1 MRRTVPSLLVSV
13 LVFAGC
19 TSAPPPPAAPAAPAV
34 KAEPTPTAEELAE
47 RERRAMDAA
56 LLAAGRPPME
66 QTEPVEGL
74 PGDWEVV
81 TDAATGKKLMRV
93 PKSRTLRVVNGKLRH
108 TQMNPKTF
116 SFDLVKEDADFYYVE
131 APPEPVKKAADVDA
145 PPEGLAPIL
154 AVDPLEYEVVTPARS
169 KVKLRLEEKSGG
181 LPTTGFWR
189 SNLDVGDVDGDG
201 RPEIVTTPPRL
212 GSGDFRIFRFDGTA
226 WKSVT
231 PELTGDETLN
241 SSYGGAAVRDLD
253 GDGKNDVVTV
263 GHGSSP
269 FISFNEGGY
278 RFRREDRGL
287 PRTLSGRA
295 IAAGDLDGDGRMDIV
310 TVADE
315 SEMSAQYRRDSMRAS
330 GMTPRKADAR
340 EIAPDD
346 DPRKGYN
353 ARAFLAGADGKFVD
367 ASAGL
372 EESCWGYGLAF
383 VPKPSDGGA
392 PFYASGCRTTGSRT
406 LLYEW
411 HAAEKS
417 WKPAAIAAIE
427 AYGFHSSVAAGT
439 YMGKPAV
446 FATWVKANAPG
457 TASRPIRGQGL
468 SIYYRD
474 GGQWKRKRIEKALA
488 NVGLES
494 QGVGVGDLDGDGR
507 DDVVLADD
515 VTGRVR
521 VFFQTRSGEF
531 EELDPALEPTFV
543 NRSMSVKVV
552 DVDGDGRND
561 IVMMYEYRTGAP
573 TRAGGI
579 RFFRNAG

>member
-1 MRRTVPSLLVSV
+1 MRRIAPSLLVSA

-19 TSAPPPPAAPAAPAV
+19 SSAPPPPAPAAA
-34 KAEPTPTAEELAE
+34 KAQPTPSAEELAE

-56 LLAAGRPPME
+56 LAVAGRPPLDHS
-66 QTEPVEGL
+66 EPVESA

-81 TDAATGKKLMRV
+81 TDQATGRRLMRV

-108 TQMNPKTF
+108 SQMNPKTF

-131 APPEPVKKAADVDA
+131 APPEPVRATADAEA

-154 AVDPLEYEVVTPARS
+154 SVDPLEYEVVTPARS
-169 KVKLRLEEKSGG
+169 RLKLRLEEKSEG

-201 RPEIVTTPPRL
+201 RPEVVTTPPRL
-212 GSGDFRIFRFDGTA
+212 GGGDFRIFRYDGGT
-226 WKSVT
+226 WTSVT
-231 PELTGDETLN
+231 PELSGDETLN
-241 SSYGGAAVRDLD
+241 SSYGGVAVRDLD
-253 GDGKNDVVTV
+253 GDGKLDVVTI

-269 FISFNEGGY
+269 FVSFNEGGF

-287 PRTLSGRA
+287 PHTITGRA
-295 IAAGDLDGDGRMDIV
+295 VAAGDLDGDGRMDLV
-310 TVADE
+310 TIADE
-315 SEMSAQYRRDSMRAS
+315 SEMSAQYRRESMRAS
-330 GMTPRKADAR
+330 GTAPRQGDAR
-340 EIAPDD
+340 PVAAGDD
-346 DPRKGYN
+346 ARKGYN
-353 ARAFLAGADGKFVD
+353 ARAFRAGPDGKFVD

-383 VPKPSDGGA
+383 VPKPVDGGA
-392 PFYASGCRTTGSRT
+392 PFFASGCRTTGSRN

-411 HAAEKS
+411 DAASKS
-417 WKPAAIAAIE
+417 WKAAATGVIE
-427 AYGFHSSVAAGT
+427 AYGFHSNVAAGT

-474 GGQWKRKRIEKALA
+474 GGEWKRKRVEKALA
-488 NVGLES
+488 NVGKES
-494 QGVGVGDLDGDGR
+494 QGIGVGDLDGDGL

-521 VFFQTRSGEF
+521 VFFQTRAGEF
-531 EELDPALEPTFV
+531 EELDPALEPAFV

-552 DVDGDGRND
+552 DIDGDGRND
-561 IVMMYEYRTGAP
+561 IVLMYEYRTGAP
-573 TRAGGI
+573 TRAGGL